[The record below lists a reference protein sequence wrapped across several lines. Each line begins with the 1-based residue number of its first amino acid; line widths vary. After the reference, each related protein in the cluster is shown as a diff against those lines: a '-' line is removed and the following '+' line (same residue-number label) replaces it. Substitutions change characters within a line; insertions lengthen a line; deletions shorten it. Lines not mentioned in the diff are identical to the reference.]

1 MEQLWEKKWKSF
13 KKTEVKPKK
22 VFRKKKT
29 VQYKEG
35 EENILRPLSE
45 ELINELTEDELDK
58 VSHIVKNVN
67 VDNLSFDNIFQGKKR
82 IVLPFS
88 PGPTEELEA
97 LEKFLSE
104 NEYSIDWQN
113 GLSSKEIETRQG
125 KQVRKSKI
133 GKLLSKFISFK
144 EKFNKTID
152 DAYQIEKNVGAIQ
165 RKKQQELIVDP
176 KFIETQPDK
185 STWGLSTSAMDKAE
199 ELLKDDPE
207 IKKLEAE
214 GLRLLNQK
222 DEIEKRMRGDF
233 PKPSLNAQR
242 AKNLLKFWNEK
253 SDFYRKNPQT
263 IQGEDGI
270 YSLVVT
276 RAPIDVLR
284 MSDFEKITSCH
295 SPPNRGRPNGGGFY
309 KCAVAEANG
318 HGPIVYVVKN
328 SDIPEDFDWQQPEVF
343 SDEHRDIEGPTPIS
357 RVRIR
362 KYTGG
367 GKELAI
373 PEKSTYGKR
382 FPTLVSSVTDFLRK
396 AQPEIMENKPESVR
410 EFTRHGGSK
419 ADSTDGTLFNNFFG
433 SSHFSGNAYAEYEEE
448 EREEYEEEEEDLE
461 AAWQDQCE
469 GIDNQYNE
477 FDYAHAH
484 YEVEDDGEDINVVFS
499 GGISFEFDENIS
511 DAADTIGWREESK
524 ISSEIESKISV
535 SHGEITVEVNRNNIR
550 IIRIQI
556 DADRSDVG
564 PDPDGYEEFLRYN
577 VNELDNNYDEI
588 LEKLEEIL
596 LNNDILIG
604 THFHQTKKK
613 IKEEDFNFEHFVADI
628 DSDGDISIESYDE
641 DHIEINVTPLVSLIA
656 GSGDKLSL
664 GSDTSKEHE
673 AEILKKWAR
682 IIRSDEYREQFWEKV
697 VGIINSLAKQLE
709 FPSLANEE
717 EPEFGLPLD
726 DFNLEPAPGG
736 NSVSRAGYSHPWV
749 GKTYFGMTITSG
761 DDTEEIIA
769 TLKILKYI
777 DENYDKIED
786 IAQSVFDDILKSVI
800 QKHKTSQ
807 TSELSELLKTENLV
821 EQIIKDIKP
830 KKRIILKI
838 GNK

>member
-1 MEQLWEKKWKSF
+1 MEQLWEKKWNSF
-13 KKTEVKPKK
+13 KKTGPKTREV
-22 VFRKKKT
+22 VHRRKT
-29 VQYKEG
+29 VQYKEN
-35 EENILRPLSE
+35 EENILRPIDE
-45 ELINELTEDELDK
+45 DLINELTQDELSK

-82 IVLPFS
+82 VVLPFS

-97 LEKFLSE
+97 LEKFLSK
-104 NEYSIDWQN
+104 NGYSIDWQN
-113 GLSSKEIETRQG
+113 GLISKEIETRQG

-133 GKLLSKFISFK
+133 GKLLSKFISFR
-144 EKFNKTID
+144 EKLDKATDEAHKYETKIN
-152 DAYQIEKNVGAIQ
+152 EMHRV
-165 RKKQQELIVDP
+165 KQQELRDDP
-176 KFIETQPDK
+176 KFIETQKDIP
-185 STWGLSTSAMDKAE
+185 TSWEKRSHIIDKAE

-207 IKKLEAE
+207 IKRLEAE
-214 GLRLLNQK
+214 GLKILNQK

-233 PKPSLNAQR
+233 PEPSLNAQR

-253 SDFYRKNPQT
+253 SDFYRKNPQA

-284 MSDFEKITSCH
+284 MSDFEDITSCH
-295 SPPNRGRPNGGGFY
+295 SPPNRGSPNGGGYY

-318 HGPIVYVVKN
+318 HGPIAYVVKN

-373 PEKSTYGKR
+373 PENALYGKR

-396 AQPEIMENKPESVR
+396 AQPEIMENKPERVR
-410 EFTRHGGSK
+410 EFTRHGGSYP
-419 ADSTDGTLFNNFFG
+419 DSTDGTLFNNFFD
-433 SSHFSGNAYAEYEEE
+433 SSHFSGDAYVEEDEEE
-448 EREEYEEEEEDLE
+448 AEADEEDRE

-477 FDYAHAH
+477 FDHAHAH
-484 YEVEDDGEDINVVFS
+484 YEVEGDGEDTYVIFY

-524 ISSEIESKISV
+524 ISSEIESEMSV
-535 SHGEITVEVNRNNIR
+535 SHGEITVEINRNN
-550 IIRIQI
+550 IRIQI
-556 DADRSDVG
+556 DADTSDVG
-564 PDPDGYEEFLRYN
+564 NHPDGYEEFLRYN

-588 LEKLEEIL
+588 REKLEEIL
-596 LNNDILIG
+596 LDNDILIG

-656 GSGDKLSL
+656 GSGDKLGL
-664 GSDTSKEHE
+664 DPNTKEDE
-673 AEILKKWAR
+673 AEILRKWTE
-682 IIRSDEYREQFWEKV
+682 IIRSDKYRVWFWEKV

-709 FPSLANEE
+709 FPSLANGEE
-717 EPEFGLPLD
+717 DEPELGLPLD
-726 DFNLEPAPGG
+726 SFDLEASSAG
-736 NSVSRAGYSHPWV
+736 VSREGYDHPWV
-749 GKTYFGMTITSG
+749 GKVKFGMTITSG
-761 DDTEEIIA
+761 DDTEEILT

-777 DENYDKIED
+777 DNNYNKIED
-786 IAQSVFDDILKSVI
+786 IAQSVFSEVLESAM
-800 QKHKTSQ
+800 QKHKASQ
-807 TSELSELLKTENLV
+807 NSDLSEIFQTENLV
-821 EQIIKDIKP
+821 EQILKDIKP